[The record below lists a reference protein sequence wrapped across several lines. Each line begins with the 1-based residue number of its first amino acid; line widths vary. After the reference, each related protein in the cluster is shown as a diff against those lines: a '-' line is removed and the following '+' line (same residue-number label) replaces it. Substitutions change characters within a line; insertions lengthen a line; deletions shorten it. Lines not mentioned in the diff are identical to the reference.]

1 MFLIT
6 ASSRPEK
13 NLAPSFIIDENPGA
27 LGTCKAILIS
37 VTILLVNFKFF
48 RALLSIK
55 FLTGVEK
62 YFSEMHVFLAVYG
75 FTGLQQCFVMHM
87 CLRIFQKSLFQ
98 FEVLPERSR
107 ILDNNSLTLM
117 E

>member
-37 VTILLVNFKFF
+37 VTILLVDF
-48 RALLSIK
+48 R
-55 FLTGVEK
+55 FL
-62 YFSEMHVFLAVYG
+62 
-75 FTGLQQCFVMHM
+75 
-87 CLRIFQKSLFQ
+87 KSSAQ
-98 FEVLPERSR
+98 Y
-107 ILDNNSLTLM
+107 
-117 E
+117 